1 MTAEDESGAL
11 AAPTEGEAEASHGR
25 PVAEFGYQLVASYLF
40 DCTVTRFDEDYPE
53 RPTFETGLETQDRD
67 ELPGFLALLTVQ
79 AEFRIR
85 VGAKCRIE
93 TKTAGVF
100 RRVGELDPAS
110 DSQFRQL
117 DCAVILWPYARA
129 TVGEIARMTG
139 LDLPPLPTV
148 DVRRTLNARP
158 LDQA

>member
-1 MTAEDESGAL
+1 MTAEDASGAMT
-11 AAPTEGEAEASHGR
+11 APTEGETEAPEGR

-40 DCTVTRFDEDYPE
+40 DCTVTRTDEDYPE
-53 RPTFETGLETQDRD
+53 RPTFATGLETQDRD

-93 TKTAGVF
+93 SKTAGVF
-100 RRVGELDPAS
+100 RRVGDLDPES
-110 DSQFRQL
+110 DSKFRQL

-148 DVRRTLNARP
+148 DVRRTLGTQAK
-158 LDQA
+158 DQA